1 MTVILKR
8 MASGIPGEVSR
19 AGAKLESNLLGAA
32 PVPYGSVVKL
42 SAGLVVPLA
51 ASDAASVVYG
61 FLARP
66 FPTQGESEEFGAGSA
81 PAKSLQSVMRSGYM
95 TVTLK
100 AGTAARGGAVFARIT
115 AASEK
120 AVGDIET
127 AADSGKAVA
136 IPGCLFMGPAD
147 EGGNVEISYNI

>member
-1 MTVILKR
+1 
-8 MASGIPGEVSR
+8 
-19 AGAKLESNLLGAA
+19 
-32 PVPYGSVVKL
+32 VVKL
-42 SAGLVVPLA
+42 SGGLIVPLE
-51 ASDAASVVYG
+51 ASDTAAVVYG

-66 FPTQGESEEFGAGSA
+66 FPTQGDSLDFGAGAA

-100 AGTAARGGAVFARIT
+100 AGTAARGGQVFVRIT
-115 AASEK
+115 AASGK
-120 AVGDIET
+120 LVGDIET

-147 EGGNVEISYNI
+147 GTGNVEISHNI